1 MADEPKRKKKKKG
14 KKKAKKAE
22 DPASETPIEQLD
34 GFSEAGADLSAKD
47 RCQRISNIA
56 VLLAY
61 DLVDKLRFWQKE
73 TLKLPDEEVAKRTE
87 QLADSVER
95 LREAYLSFAD
105 LEL

>member
-1 MADEPKRKKKKKG
+1 MADEPKNPKKKKK
-14 KKKAKKAE
+14 KRLEDAE
-22 DPASETPIEQLD
+22 DGTPIEQLD
-34 GFSEAGADLSAKD
+34 EFSEAGADLSAKD

-73 TLKLPDEEVAKRTE
+73 TLKLPDDEIAKRTE

-95 LREAYLSFAD
+95 LREAYLAFAD